1 MGTRVSSLAP
11 EISDGAFLLVV
22 LAIPELEEVVG
33 TRVGVAGVAG
43 ALGAATGS
51 AALGVGVG
59 GATGAAASF
68 LGAAA
73 AWAGAG
79 PGLAAG
85 SISTNL
91 APTATVSPSAA

>member
-22 LAIPELEEVVG
+22 LAIPELEEVG
-33 TRVGVAGVAG
+33 AGIGVAGVAG

-79 PGLAAG
+79 PGVAAG

>member
-22 LAIPELEEVVG
+22 LAIPELEEVG
-33 TRVGVAGVAG
+33 AGVGVVGVAG

-68 LGAAA
+68 LGAAT

-79 PGLAAG
+79 PGVAAG